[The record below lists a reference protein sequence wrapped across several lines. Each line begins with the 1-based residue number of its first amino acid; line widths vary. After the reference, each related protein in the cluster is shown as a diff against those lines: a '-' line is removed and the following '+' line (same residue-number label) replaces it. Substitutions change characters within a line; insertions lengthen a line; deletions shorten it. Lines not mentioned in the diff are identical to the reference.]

1 MKIICLIV
9 IFLSLYY
16 PTNLN
21 YQISFYEYGYNALVL
36 SLYFDNEYKINNEDF
51 IYYFEEQIKE
61 ENKYICKC
69 KELSIEEIET
79 LKKEYGLKTL
89 KDIVKKTKAGTA
101 CGGCRN
107 RLKELFKDNLR

>member
-36 SLYFDNEYKINNEDF
+36 SLYFDNSQTWLIGINFLDSLS
-51 IYYFEEQIKE
+51 KLSL
-61 ENKYICKC
+61 YI
-69 KELSIEEIET
+69 
-79 LKKEYGLKTL
+79 
-89 KDIVKKTKAGTA
+89 V
-101 CGGCRN
+101 R
-107 RLKELFKDNLR
+107 

>member
-36 SLYFDNEYKINNEDF
+36 SLYFDNEYKVNNEDF

-61 ENKYICKC
+61 ENKYFVKDLYVYYGFEDYQINLKI
-69 KELSIEEIET
+69 KYRKIIKYYYFSFSLNFQEDSI
-79 LKKEYGLKTL
+79 
-89 KDIVKKTKAGTA
+89 
-101 CGGCRN
+101 
-107 RLKELFKDNLR
+107 

>member
-36 SLYFDNEYKINNEDF
+36 SLYFDNEYKVNNEDF

-61 ENKYICKC
+61 ENKYFVKDLYVYYGFEDYQIN
-69 KELSIEEIET
+69 
-79 LKKEYGLKTL
+79 LKIKYHRIIKYYYFSFSL
-89 KDIVKKTKAGTA
+89 
-101 CGGCRN
+101 N
-107 RLKELFKDNLR
+107 F

>member
-36 SLYFDNEYKINNEDF
+36 SLYFDNEYKVNNEDF

-61 ENKYICKC
+61 ENKYFVRDLYVYYGFEDYQIN
-69 KELSIEEIET
+69 
-79 LKKEYGLKTL
+79 LKIKY
-89 KDIVKKTKAGTA
+89 
-101 CGGCRN
+101 
-107 RLKELFKDNLR
+107 LRIIKYYYFSFSLNF